1 MEFII
6 TNYKF
11 SGKEWIKIQNNALK
25 FLQESKNIKI
35 TQQSILDFAKNG
47 LIAQEKQKL
56 FHNQVSDKSSEKIFF
71 MGIPENINSSVAEL
85 SFDLKTYFVNYDYL
99 NQINFDFEPQRKF
112 NPDLNQEKIN
122 DFIKQYIEENRFK
135 EIKTEQAIQTGD
147 IVKCEFFDIKTQRKE
162 QFELIAQETE
172 NHTVEKLLLN
182 KKVNDKFEFKA
193 NDNFIIDVTIL
204 EVSYLKKEKL
214 TDENVR
220 KLGIQE
226 ITDINSLK
234 IYIEKTVKEDILSN
248 EIFNYGYGIIK
259 QLYEQKLPFE
269 FPEDLITS
277 DIEGFAFDN
286 NFQGDPRT
294 VVLDS
299 LAEYLWLN
307 AISKKFDLMVH
318 ASEIKREEQKI
329 KANLPIHQ
337 HKQIN
342 IKRIADGILFQKIG
356 AIYLNKLDKNLYE
369 SVKENLVYKN

>member
-1 MEFII
+1 
-6 TNYKF
+6 
-11 SGKEWIKIQNNALK
+11 
-25 FLQESKNIKI
+25 
-35 TQQSILDFAKNG
+35 
-47 LIAQEKQKL
+47 
-56 FHNQVSDKSSEKIFF
+56 
-71 MGIPENINSSVAEL
+71 MGIPKNINSSVAEL

-135 EIKTEQAIQTGD
+135 EIKTEQAIQTSD

-193 NDNFIIDVTIL
+193 NDDFIIDVTIL

-214 TDENVR
+214 TDENVH

-286 NFQGDPRT
+286 NFQNDPRT

-299 LAEYLWLN
+299 LTEYLWLN

-318 ASEIKREEQKI
+318 TSEIKREEQKI
-329 KANLPIHQ
+329 KANLLIHQ

-369 SVKENLVYKN
+369 SVKENLVYKI